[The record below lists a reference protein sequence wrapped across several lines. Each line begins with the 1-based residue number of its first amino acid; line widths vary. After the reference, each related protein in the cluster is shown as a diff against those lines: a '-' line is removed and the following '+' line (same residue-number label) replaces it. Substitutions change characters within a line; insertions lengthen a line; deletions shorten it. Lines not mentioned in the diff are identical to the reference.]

1 MQCSIKRRIIQLV
14 QVRLHV
20 LVVLSLLVLAMV
32 GRVPD
37 SEGGWLTCP
46 PQAVSVVPAHRR
58 RGCREWLE
66 QRHDASYWPYLFC
79 TWYIPLIRS
88 LWLWAFWLLSG
99 PVGPAWVRMVP
110 LGLWLWQRVGVL
122 WPWLRHQPEWQAGNW
137 LLGHG
142 QQGLMVGYLG
152 LAIGTLLG
160 REPLLTF
167 SPPAWDWLNESRGF
181 WVMSLGCVVC
191 HRAEPWVEAVQEENG
206 SYTATLCGHFTL
218 RVAGG
223 HPFRVRMLMLFLRL
237 LEGPGPQRSGR
248 RTRDGRTPFVPQEQL
263 AAWFKMPQP
272 DISRIE
278 KYWLAG
284 DWPNLLSLKTA
295 EVLTQELVGRIV
307 TVFVTFPWW
316 RVEQVYHYLRGQEV
330 AVSWR
335 QVRQAA
341 EQSGWSQLRQELV
354 KRYHLTAEG
363 IRPKDGWL
371 VEQLL
376 GQVQRLV
383 ERLEALGGLTDEQQI
398 ALVDLEALGDELHL
412 RPAPARRVLPWVL
425 RVERLLLGHWEWV
438 EDETVRCIYCGT
450 TDVSRKSRKP
460 RWKRYLDEKGEE
472 QKVAVYRYYCH
483 NPACQYKTFTN
494 LPPNLIPYSKW
505 TLDHHL
511 AALQTYEWSRSVYRC
526 TSQMLGVSKMTAY
539 RWVSGFGYQL
549 LPVAALFGVLRSSGV
564 VGVDE
569 KYVLVPKNDKPE
581 RDRKRWM
588 YVYLAVDCYT
598 YDLLHIEIYPYN
610 TKQSARAFL
619 LALRAK
625 GYRPRVV
632 VTDMRVDY
640 RGVVAQV
647 FPKAVH
653 HECLFHTL
661 QDVREY
667 AKEAYGTNY
676 PETHPEVEKLM
687 EEIDRI
693 FDARTKRTARRR
705 YEKVLAQRETFVAQT
720 PEATAIFDFL
730 ERHWPYLVNAIE
742 SRIIPTTN
750 NATEEVIRIFTQHYK
765 TFCGFE
771 NIESA
776 RLYLGV
782 FEKIY
787 RFTPFSDDAQERIRG
802 KCPLELAGYEVQKLP
817 MAQLFRGLALQWPA
831 SAFQELVPNM

>member
-1 MQCSIKRRIIQLV
+1 
-14 QVRLHV
+14 
-20 LVVLSLLVLAMV
+20 
-32 GRVPD
+32 
-37 SEGGWLTCP
+37 
-46 PQAVSVVPAHRR
+46 
-58 RGCREWLE
+58 
-66 QRHDASYWPYLFC
+66 
-79 TWYIPLIRS
+79 
-88 LWLWAFWLLSG
+88 
-99 PVGPAWVRMVP
+99 MVP
-110 LGLWLWQRVGVL
+110 WGLWLWQSAGVL
-122 WPWLRHQPEWQAGNW
+122 WPWLHRQPEWQGVSW
-137 LLGHG
+137 LLWQG
-142 QQGLMVGYLG
+142 QRLLMVSYLG
-152 LAIGTLLG
+152 LGLG
-160 REPLLTF
+160 RLFQLAGKGACRPFVAEGVEVRSGSMVL
-167 SPPAWDWLNESRGF
+167 G
-181 WVMSLGCVVC
+181 LGCLVC
-191 HRAEPWVEAVQEENG
+191 GREESWVEVVRQEDG
-206 SYTATLCGHFTL
+206 SYQATLCGHFTM
-218 RVAGG
+218 RVSGDDF
-223 HPFRVRMLMLFLRL
+223 FRVRLLMLSLRL
-237 LEGPGPQRSGR
+237 LEVPGPQRGGR
-248 RTRDGRTPFVPQEQL
+248 RTRDGRTPFVSQAQL
-263 AAWFKMPQP
+263 AAPFQMSQP

-278 KYWLAG
+278 KYWLDGA
-284 DWPNLLSLKTA
+284 WPNLLSLKTS

-307 TVFVTFPWW
+307 TVFATFPWW
-316 RVEQVYHYLRGQEV
+316 RVEKVYHYLREQGV

-341 EQSGWSQLRQELV
+341 EQSGWSRLRQELV
-354 KRYHLTAEG
+354 KRYHLTAES
-363 IRPKDGWL
+363 IRPRDEWL

-398 ALVDLEALGDELHL
+398 ALADLEALCDELHL
-412 RPAPARRVLPWVL
+412 RPAPARRALPWVL
-425 RVERLLLGHWEWV
+425 RVERLLFGHWEWV
-438 EDETVRCIYCGT
+438 EDETMRCIYCGT

-460 RWKRYLDEKGEE
+460 RWKRYVDEKGEE

-483 NPACQYKTFTN
+483 NPVCKHKTFTN
-494 LPPNLIPYSKW
+494 LAPNLIPYSKW
-505 TLDHHL
+505 TLDYHL

-581 RDRKRWM
+581 GDMKRWM
-588 YVYLAVDCYT
+588 YVYFAVDCYT

-625 GYRPRVV
+625 GYRPRVI

-640 RGVVAQV
+640 KGVVAQV

-653 HECLFHTL
+653 HECIFHTL
-661 QDVREY
+661 QDVRKY
-667 AKEAYGTNY
+667 AKEAYGTDY
-676 PETHPEVEKLM
+676 AKTHPEVEKLM

-693 FDARTKRTARRR
+693 FEARTKRTARRR
-705 YEKVLAQRETFVAQT
+705 YEKVLAQREIFVAQT
-720 PEATAIFDFL
+720 PDAAAIFDFL